1 LARQKLQ
8 DGIDPLDAKAAAKA
22 ARAIEQAK
30 TITFEA
36 AAREYFAQT
45 EQKWRNVRHSA
56 QFLASLESY
65 VFDKIG
71 NLPVAAIDTGQVL
84 KVLEQYHDRYP
95 GQRLWDAIPETAN
108 RVRKR
113 IEAVMD
119 WAAVRGYRAAGDNPA
134 RWSGHIEHTLPA
146 RSKIQKTVH
155 HAALPY
161 AELPAFFAKLNER
174 DGVTARALEFT
185 ILTAARTGETL
196 GATWDEID
204 FTARMWIV
212 PAGRIKGGRTHRVP
226 LSNAAIAI
234 LQALPRED
242 GNNHL
247 FVSTRR
253 GGSLNDRTMAVVL
266 RRMGRAD
273 VTTHGFRSSFRDWG
287 AEQTAYPHEMLE
299 MALAHAVGTKTEAAY
314 RRTDMLERRRR
325 LMDDW
330 SAFCTTPARGR
341 DNVRAIRSAR

>member
-1 LARQKLQ
+1 MRLTVKRVERLKQPGRYADGNGLYLQVISAKNRSWIFSYERNGRERMLGIGPLHTFGLREARELARLARQQLY
-8 DGIDPLDAKAAAKA
+8 DGIDPLEAKASAKA

-45 EQKWRNVRHSA
+45 EQKWRNVKHSA
-56 QFLASLESY
+56 QFLASMESY

-84 KVLEQYHDRYP
+84 RVLEQHHNKYP
-95 GQRLWDAIPETAN
+95 GKRLWDAIPETAN

-113 IEAVMD
+113 IETVLS
-119 WAAVRGYRAAGDNPA
+119 WAAVRGYRPKGDNPA
-134 RWSGHIEHTLPA
+134 RWSGNIEHTLPA
-146 RSKIQKTVH
+146 RNKIQKPVH

-161 AELPAFFAKLNER
+161 AELPAFFAKLNKR

-204 FTARMWIV
+204 FAARMWTV

-226 LSNAAIAI
+226 LSDAAIAVPDKVHTGRQG
-234 LQALPRED
+234 LAAQAGGSAACLRRSRPHR
-242 GNNHL
+242 
-247 FVSTRR
+247 RR
-253 GGSLNDRTMAVVL
+253 G
-266 RRMGRAD
+266 
-273 VTTHGFRSSFRDWG
+273 
-287 AEQTAYPHEMLE
+287 
-299 MALAHAVGTKTEAAY
+299 
-314 RRTDMLERRRR
+314 
-325 LMDDW
+325 
-330 SAFCTTPARGR
+330 
-341 DNVRAIRSAR
+341 